1 MSPDKEKRLLE
12 LAGQLCDE
20 TLSGDGFAELEAML
34 NSDLQARALYRSFT
48 GMHRQLEDGA
58 LQPEAGAPFTT
69 IPFRQKP
76 LLGWLVASAAAMIAL
91 LAVFSG
97 PGGTPTPNPPTAVL
111 TRAIDV
117 EWEHHSRFQ
126 AKVGEPI
133 TEQWLRIAS
142 GLAEIEFSSGA
153 VVSIEGPARLR
164 IDNPLYCFYRSGKL
178 TANCPESAHGF
189 TIRFPGGK
197 VIDLGTEF
205 AMDSAPDGKTN
216 VHVMTGE
223 VIVALT
229 DESETVISE
238 QNLLE
243 NSAVEIDP
251 ANSRIETIDF
261 DAEPFASMQRASLI
275 QSAPIKL
282 QFDIG
287 HRAGVYTGTNSPGH
301 AASDFYAHENVWTQ
315 IVGDQAGTFVMADGN
330 ICPFPLKVDYG
341 HGDGEI
347 DWDAKP
353 VDPWGRVYSK
363 ARGVFDSA
371 LCQDHL
377 PWDFDLGLRVSGLPA
392 GTYRVYA
399 LCRSVRRVG
408 ASYDVSFGANLDQQ
422 LPEPTVIPPLDD
434 SIEPSWDPG
443 LTYAVG
449 DVVVSG
455 PEDWATFITRY
466 SRERSLQ
473 STSGHGRS
481 VLLGLQIV
489 EIRPSN

>member
-1 MSPDKEKRLLE
+1 MSPEKEKRLLK

-20 TLSGDGFAELEAML
+20 TLSEEGFAELESLL
-34 NSDLQARALYRSFT
+34 NSDAHARALYLSFT

-58 LQPEAGAPFTT
+58 LQSEQESSSAP

-76 LLGWLVASAAAMIAL
+76 LIGWLAASAAAMIAL
-91 LAVFSG
+91 LAIFSR
-97 PGGTPTPNPPTAVL
+97 PGGTPTPPPPTAVL

-126 AKVGEPI
+126 ARLGEPI

-153 VVSIEGPARLR
+153 VISIEGPARLR
-164 IDNPLYCFYRSGKL
+164 IDNPLYCFYKSGKL

-205 AMDSAPDGKTN
+205 AMDSGPDGKTD

-251 ANSRIETIDF
+251 ANSRIGTIDF
-261 DAEPFASMQRASLI
+261 DAEPFASMQRNSLI

-301 AASDFYAHENVWTQ
+301 AAGDFYAHENVWTQ
-315 IVGDQAGTFVMADGN
+315 IVGDQTGVFVMADGN
-330 ICPFPLKVDYG
+330 LCPVPIRVDYG
-341 HGDGEI
+341 HGHGDGSI
-347 DWDAKP
+347 NWDADP
-353 VDPWGRVYSK
+353 VDPLGRIYEG
-363 ARGVFDSA
+363 AQGVFASA
-371 LCQDHL
+371 LCQDHR
-377 PWDFDLGLRVSGLPA
+377 PWDDDLGLRISGLPA
-392 GTYRVYA
+392 GSYRIYA
-399 LCRSVRRVG
+399 LCRSIRRPG
-408 ASYDVSFGANLDQQ
+408 ASYDVSFGVNLDRQSDY
-422 LPEPTVIPPLDD
+422 PTIIPPM
-434 SIEPSWDPG
+434 DPDKDPRWVDG
-443 LTYAVG
+443 ETYAMG
-449 DVVVSG
+449 EITVSG
-455 PEDWATFITRY
+455 PEDWATFVTRY
-466 SRERSLQ
+466 SRDRSVR
-473 STSGHGRS
+473 STPHHGRS

-489 EIRPSN
+489 EIR